1 MNGITELALLFKNR
15 DNRSS
20 YSPVFGKVISLPDT
34 KIAVGDK
41 IILTDE
47 YLTQCFNLKE
57 QDEFNNYVNIG
68 KTVVM
73 LPYQDNQKYIL
84 IGVIQ

>member
-1 MNGITELALLFKNR
+1 MNGIVEMAQMFKQR
-15 DNRSS
+15 DNQSS
-20 YSPVFGKVISLPDT
+20 YSPMLGKIVALPT
-34 KIAVGDK
+34 VKIAVGDK

-47 YLTQCFNLKE
+47 HLIKCFDINA
-57 QDEFNNYVNIG
+57 QDTEGYYVNIG

-73 LPYQDNQKYIL
+73 LPYKNNQKYIL